1 MPLPNLLPT
10 PKIIR
15 KISDGEKTTVS
26 NLRLESF
33 SHLQL
38 ISVKSWH
45 LSAGILNCVR
55 SISFQRAK

>member
-15 KISDGEKTTVS
+15 KISDGEKTAVS

-33 SHLQL
+33 SHLQ
-38 ISVKSWH
+38 
-45 LSAGILNCVR
+45 R
-55 SISFQRAK
+55 